1 MSTKHLTPLLAALA
15 FTACGSLGGIFG
27 GPADTSPSDRSRVN
41 TDRAD
46 LRGTVVEVNTSA
58 RRITLDADSASS
70 STHNLQ
76 RERGERTVYYDER
89 TVVEFA
95 GETHRPENLERG
107 DEVNVR
113 FTRQTDSNVAERIT
127 VLHDVRASGTGAYDA
142 DLPTQVRGT
151 VGTVNTGDRL
161 IEVDQTQGDRGT
173 LVYYDE
179 RTVVHFDGREYKPE
193 NLERGDEIRVTGQR
207 HDNRFLADTITVER
221 DIRASSGGGYDDA
234 FESEV
239 RGTVRSMSSRDRLI
253 QLDLAYGERGDDRI
267 YWDERTV
274 VELQG
279 RQFRPDRLV
288 AGDEIEVRGTRR
300 DNRFLAD
307 TIRVVR
313 EAGQTE

>member
-1 MSTKHLTPLLAALA
+1 VSIKQFVPLLAALV
-15 FTACGSLGGIFG
+15 FTACGSLGGVFG
-27 GPADTSPSDRSRVN
+27 GPADTSPPDNSRVN

-58 RRITLDADSASS
+58 RRITLDADSAG
-70 STHNLQ
+70 STAGNTLQ
-76 RERGERTVYYDER
+76 RVHGERIVYYDER

-95 GETHRPENLERG
+95 GETYRPEALERG

-113 FTRQTDSNVAERIT
+113 FTRQTDSNLAERIT

-142 DLPTQVRGT
+142 DLPTEVRGT
-151 VGTVNTGDRL
+151 VGTVNTDDRL

-179 RTVVHFDGREYKPE
+179 RTVVHFDGRQYKPE

-207 HDNRFLADTITVER
+207 RDNRFLADTITVER
-221 DIRASSGGGYDDA
+221 DVRASSGGYEDA
-234 FESEV
+234 LESEV

-313 EAGQTE
+313 EAGRTE